1 MSKNYLSEEEI
12 LRYVCDDGIPS
23 DCESIASDLDS
34 ESESDVHQN
43 EPENT
48 ALFSGDMNLPITLD
62 DNVIDEYFSSY
73 SEESVD
79 TGSDKIIWNTTNNVK
94 CDQQF
99 CEYSGV
105 TEHVK
110 KIDNPDPY
118 KLFTLFVND
127 TVISHIVF
135 HTNLYAT
142 QKCKPFKPTTDEE
155 IRCFLGLNLYMSINK
170 KSSYRDYW
178 SQDEDLHDSYI
189 SKLMP
194 VKRFSFLL
202 SHLHLND
209 NSLMPLPNHPNF
221 DKLYKLRPFIDF
233 LSQSFIDCYKP
244 HRNVAVDESMVKFKG
259 RSSMKQF
266 MRDKPIKRGYKIW
279 MLCDESAYNLKFQ
292 IYVGKDKNKVECG
305 LGERV
310 VLDLTSGLEGKNH
323 IVYMDNFFSSLQLY
337 EKLRNKNIFAC
348 GTVNPKRKGLP
359 PLENEKNMLRG
370 EFSFSVSNTGTAVY
384 RWKDSK
390 GVNILSTAH
399 DPSEI
404 STVKRKQ
411 KDGTRKTFT
420 CPLAIQEYNC
430 HMNFVD
436 KFDRLKNEYKI
447 DRKSK
452 KWWMR
457 LFFHFIDC
465 CVTNAFI
472 IHKEIDM
479 QQYNN
484 KDFKRTLYRTIFAAR
499 IVSTKK
505 AGVILEDRPANTTNK
520 KARVDVNVRLVSSSH
535 QPTHMALPRRCAL
548 CSSKKNPVRSRWKCD
563 VCDVALCLRSGKTCF
578 NDFHSRKQL

>member
-1 MSKNYLSEEEI
+1 MEYLRTVKV
-12 LRYVCDDGIPS
+12 LLVTD
-23 DCESIASDLDS
+23 
-34 ESESDVHQN
+34 SESDVHQN

-48 ALFSGDMNLPITLD
+48 EFFSGDLNIPITLD
-62 DNVIDEYFSSY
+62 DISSY

-79 TGSDKIIWNTTNNVK
+79 TGSDKIIWNTTNTVK
-94 CDQQF
+94 CVPQF
-99 CEYSGV
+99 CENSGV

-118 KLFTLFVND
+118 KLFTIFVND

-135 HTNLYAT
+135 HINLYAT

-155 IRCFLGLNLYMSINK
+155 IRCFLGINLYMSINK

-209 NSLMPLPNHPNF
+209 NSLMPLPNNLNF

-244 HRNVAVDESMVKFKG
+244 HHNVAVDESMVKFKG
-259 RSSMKQF
+259 RSSMKQI
-266 MRDKPIKRGYKIW
+266 MRDKPIKRGYKIL

-292 IYVGKDKNKVECG
+292 IYVGKGKNKVECG

-310 VLDLTSGLEGKNH
+310 VLDLTNGVEGKNH
-323 IVYMDNFFSSLQLY
+323 IVYMDNFFSSVQLY
-337 EKLRNKNIFAC
+337 AKLRNKNTFAC

-359 PLENEKNMLRG
+359 HLENEKNMERG

-390 GVNILSTAH
+390 GVNVLSTAH

-404 STVKRKQ
+404 STVKR
-411 KDGTRKTFT
+411 
-420 CPLAIQEYNC
+420 N
-430 HMNFVD
+430 
-436 KFDRLKNEYKI
+436 KNMEQGKH
-447 DRKSK
+447 SHAHL
-452 KWWMR
+452 
-457 LFFHFIDC
+457 LF
-465 CVTNAFI
+465 
-472 IHKEIDM
+472 
-479 QQYNN
+479 
-484 KDFKRTLYRTIFAAR
+484 R
-499 IVSTKK
+499 STT
-505 AGVILEDRPANTTNK
+505 AT
-520 KARVDVNVRLVSSSH
+520 
-535 QPTHMALPRRCAL
+535 
-548 CSSKKNPVRSRWKCD
+548 
-563 VCDVALCLRSGKTCF
+563 
-578 NDFHSRKQL
+578 